1 MSAADAPAPAADKTR
16 NLDRH
21 APIHD
26 DAKGQAQAAV
36 DGVEGRGLV
45 DSLESPKIDEVECS
59 NIMVMAYGKLTSLMM
74 SRTCCSGF
82 PFCLP
87 LPNTILGKA
96 KKQTKEE
103 ILAIIKGKCPKDYL
117 TAKES
122 SLDKEADMRCC
133 CPRKPVGAP
142 LSRQPAGGAPPSADN
157 V

>member
-1 MSAADAPAPAADKTR
+1 VINVFDEIEAEVQKQVAIHNDEITRWQEDKNEGQKDEPLGTR
-16 NLDRH
+16 SSIR
-21 APIHD
+21 
-26 DAKGQAQAAV
+26 
-36 DGVEGRGLV
+36 GVLL
-45 DSLESPKIDEVECS
+45 SFKNPKIDEVESS

-133 CPRKPVGAP
+133 CPRKPAVAQP
-142 LSRQPAGGAPPSADN
+142 SREPAGA
-157 V
+157 